1 MPAHLGACSGD
12 VPAGDTSRTA
22 DLAVSPQFHVDK
34 KGRVNFAQTELLIH
48 VVNRETNRILD
59 VERYVTWP
67 ITQPGPLS
75 PQGASLTSR
84 CPSNPSLPRVIQMI
98 DENKEQLRNLFRNYN
113 VLDVQPAIT
122 ARAPDDLSALQV
134 TAQLGLE
141 MAVARRWG
149 NVPSHPPWPSMAWKG
164 VPPKSFW
171 VGAQCRF
178 RAGGCHYPSI
188 SLRWQSSCWPSCS
201 SWLPCSSSS

>member
-1 MPAHLGACSGD
+1 MLEGLLPHLEACSD
-12 VPAGDTSRTA
+12 SSAV
-22 DLAVSPQFHVDK
+22 LAVSPQFHVDK

-59 VERYVTWP
+59 VERYIP
-67 ITQPGPLS
+67 PGP
-75 PQGASLTSR
+75 PPSLPPWGPSVMSR
-84 CPSNPSLPRVIQMI
+84 HPSNPSLPRVIQMI

-134 TAQLGLE
+134 RVWLGLE
-141 MAVARRWG
+141 VLLTEWVVSLSQCLERCSYPYDFGHVATSRWWLHATG
-149 NVPSHPPWPSMAWKG
+149 SPHASVSP
-164 VPPKSFW
+164 
-171 VGAQCRF
+171 
-178 RAGGCHYPSI
+178 
-188 SLRWQSSCWPSCS
+188 RWQSSCWLSCS

>member
-1 MPAHLGACSGD
+1 MLR
-12 VPAGDTSRTA
+12 SRLLSLTA

-59 VERYVTWP
+59 VERYIPWP
-67 ITQPGPLS
+67 PPSLAPWGPS
-75 PQGASLTSR
+75 VMSR
-84 CPSNPSLPRVIQMI
+84 YPSNPSLPRVIQMI

-134 TAQLGLE
+134 RVWLGLE
-141 MAVARRWG
+141 VLLAEWVVSLSHGDWSVPGEIFHPYNFGHVATSRCWLHARG
-149 NVPSHPPWPSMAWKG
+149 SP
-164 VPPKSFW
+164 
-171 VGAQCRF
+171 
-178 RAGGCHYPSI
+178 RASVSP
-188 SLRWQSSCWPSCS
+188 RWQSSCWPSCS